1 MKDNLVNNKNLETL
15 IANCQEGFP
24 IKSLYILELPIF
36 NPENGFPFIKHVYG
50 TLDKEELVNFAQKT
64 DCDILSLKF
73 NIENSNEISKA
84 VELLKI
90 LLEKITKP
98 LMIRGTND
106 DKLDKILLPELIKIL
121 DRECII
127 SCATENNYK
136 DIIPFTSNKHVV
148 VLKSPIDINLAK
160 ELNILSNDL
169 GQPLDKIII
178 DTDIGGL
185 GYGFEYGYSIIEK
198 IRLEGANDKFLTMP
212 IISFAGEEAL
222 KTKEAKSKN
231 LAQSWGN
238 FDDRI
243 LMLEIT
249 ATSAIRAAG
258 ANLIVINHPKALSA
272 MKGLD

>member
-1 MKDNLVNNKNLETL
+1 MKDNLVNYTEWETL
-15 IANCQEGFP
+15 ITNCTKGFP
-24 IKSLYILELPIF
+24 LHSLYILELPIF
-36 NPENGFPFIKHVYG
+36 NPENGFPFIKSVYG
-50 TLDKEELVNFAQKT
+50 TSNREELIDIAQKT
-64 DCDILSLKF
+64 NCDILSLKF
-73 NIENSNEISKA
+73 NIENSNEIFEA
-84 VELLKI
+84 TELLKT
-90 LLEKITKP
+90 LLKKITKP

-136 DIIPFTSNKHVV
+136 DIIPHTTNKHLV

-169 GQPLDKIII
+169 GQSLDKIII

-222 KTKEAKSKN
+222 KTKEGKSQTLTK
-231 LAQSWGN
+231 SWGEYN
-238 FDDRI
+238 ERI
-243 LMLEIT
+243 LMLEVT
-249 ATSAIRAAG
+249 AASAIRAAG
-258 ANLIVINHPKALSA
+258 ANLIVINHPQTLKT